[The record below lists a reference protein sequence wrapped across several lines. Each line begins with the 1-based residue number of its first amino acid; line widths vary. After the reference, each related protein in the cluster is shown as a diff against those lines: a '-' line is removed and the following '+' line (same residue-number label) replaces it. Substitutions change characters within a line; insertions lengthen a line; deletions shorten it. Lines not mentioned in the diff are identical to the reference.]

1 VPYLTTKSISS
12 ISSARQTFLATGL
25 VSLQKG
31 KKSKRSMP
39 SFSTLAG
46 VCLWALASTRV
57 VVQGFVATT
66 TPSSTPFQ
74 NPAATTTAARR
85 SIVLSGATGWG
96 NFDVEDD
103 ANRRALTQVTP
114 ELARKYRRTVYT
126 HDDWKKHRQE
136 DRFVIY
142 LQSMLKSGVYEN
154 AKNEIAV
161 CTFIAAL
168 VGGYTG
174 LGGMAHPAPFPGQV
188 LGLPMTA
195 FTLTGSSLGLLLS
208 TFIAKVPCE
217 SCFISVRHLESSLN
231 PYSLSPPSS
240 F

>member
-1 VPYLTTKSISS
+1 
-12 ISSARQTFLATGL
+12 
-25 VSLQKG
+25 
-31 KKSKRSMP
+31 MP
-39 SFSTLAG
+39 SFSTLAV
-46 VCLWALASTRV
+46 VCLWALATTRV
-57 VVQGFVATT
+57 VVQGFVPPT
-66 TPSSTPFQ
+66 TPSATPLAHH
-74 NPAATTTAARR
+74 PAAATTTAVRR

-103 ANRRALTQVTP
+103 ANRRALTVVTP

-161 CTFIAAL
+161 YTFIAGFVVVYNAL

-208 TFIAKVPCE
+208 TFMCCGKGATRE
-217 SCFISVRHLESSLN
+217 
-231 PYSLSPPSS
+231 
-240 F
+240 